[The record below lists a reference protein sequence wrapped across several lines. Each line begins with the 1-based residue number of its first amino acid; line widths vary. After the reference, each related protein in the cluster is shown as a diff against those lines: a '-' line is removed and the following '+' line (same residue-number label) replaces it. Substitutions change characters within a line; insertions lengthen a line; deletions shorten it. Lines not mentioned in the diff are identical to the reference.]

1 MASIILL
8 CAGCQPKAPSEWAL
22 SLIDPQ
28 PNWLDD
34 ELHIVAGIAWTPSPA
49 VVEALEHGVAV
60 PVRVTTRVSRRHAR
74 FALLDRDRNHRFEV
88 RYLPMVR
95 SYQLIDTKS
104 GEQTTHPRLN
114 MLMDGFRQRRPWATG
129 LMRDELAERDWQVE
143 IRAELDR
150 SRLPSPMRMPVWF
163 DPAWRAVTPWQGW
176 KVDSEIH
183 HGD

>member
-8 CAGCQPKAPSEWAL
+8 CAGCQTETSSEWPL
-22 SLIDPQ
+22 TLIDPQ
-28 PNWLDD
+28 PGWYDG
-34 ELHIVAGIAWTPSPA
+34 ELHITAGVDWTPSPA

-60 PVRVTTRVSRRHAR
+60 PVRVTTRVSRRHTH

-95 SYQLIDTKS
+95 SYQIIDTRS
-104 GEQTTHPRLN
+104 GEQSTHPRLG
-114 MLMDGFRQRRPWATG
+114 MLLDGFRQPRPWSTG
-129 LMRDELAERDWQVE
+129 LMREELAERNWQVE

-163 DPAWRAVTPWQGW
+163 DPAWRAVTPWHGW
-176 KVDSEIH
+176 KLDSETPN
-183 HGD
+183 DD